1 MERSRFTSLAM
12 AATLQPGSGK
22 CDHENEASAAVE
34 AAKVN
39 TAREHSGSSGTEQ
52 AHTFTKQARCPFPQ
66 RPLQMQRQR
75 RTVYRPTGQ
84 PTSAVAR

>member
-1 MERSRFTSLAM
+1 MRRVFFLCGATDQGTQTDVEVVTREGRMERSRFTSLAM

-52 AHTFTKQARCPFPQ
+52 AHTFT
-66 RPLQMQRQR
+66 
-75 RTVYRPTGQ
+75 
-84 PTSAVAR
+84 

>member
-52 AHTFTKQARCPFPQ
+52 AHTFT
-66 RPLQMQRQR
+66 
-75 RTVYRPTGQ
+75 
-84 PTSAVAR
+84 